1 MIRRRRILA
10 VTLPVLV
17 AVAGIVALILATRS
31 DLQSLPGSL
40 RAPRDGT
47 TRAKILDRDGRPLS
61 VTYDNRWNVH
71 DEIALHEVPPLLHQ
85 AFIESEDRRFY
96 EHGGVDWRARF
107 GALAQN
113 VRAGRGVRGASTIS
127 EQVVRMLHPRP
138 RNAWSKWLE
147 GIESGRL
154 ETRFSK
160 GEILEFYLNQVP
172 YARRRRG
179 VVQAARDY
187 FDRDLDTLHPGE
199 MLALA
204 VLVRSPSRWDLRRSV
219 ETVKGP
225 VDRLAR
231 RMHDRGL
238 LSLAEME
245 SIGSTSPELHDPRL
259 AVAAPHFV
267 RFVRNRA
274 GGSASSSVLTHVNS
288 QLQRHIERVLAH
300 QIEVLADRGVTDGA
314 VLVVDHRQD
323 RVLAWVNA
331 GGFSVSA
338 AESQIDAILTPRQ
351 PGSTLKP
358 FVYASA
364 LESGWTA
371 ATLISDSP
379 LAQAVGQG
387 LHRYRNYSRH
397 HYGPIRLREALGN
410 SLNVPAIR
418 AVQSV
423 GTDVFYGKLHEL
435 GFRSLK
441 QHPEVYGDGLALGNG
456 EVTLYELVGAYAALA
471 RGGVWR
477 PVAAFADDLT
487 APRGPTRVYDE
498 TVSSLIA
505 DILSDPEARS
515 REFGSGGT
523 LHFPEPTAV
532 KTGTS
537 NDYRDA
543 WALGFS
549 DRFTAGVW
557 MGNLDRNEMDGVS
570 GAIGPAMVLR
580 AVFAELRQEN
590 PSGPI
595 FLSRKLRNVR
605 ICAISGKAATGGCPV
620 TGEWFRPQNVPTE
633 PCRHGHVTRSL
644 ADDGELPAARASAG
658 EVYLSQPTPGLHLAT
673 DPRIPD
679 ELEAFA
685 MEIASDRPPRQ
696 VDWFVDDTQIGVTRG
711 NDHRMP
717 WPLSRGDHVARARVW
732 FDDAAE
738 PVETSQVRFL
748 VK

>member
-1 MIRRRRILA
+1 MRRRRRILA
-10 VTLPVLV
+10 FTLPPVV
-17 AVAGIVALILATRS
+17 AMAGTVALILATHGALNPLPS
-31 DLQSLPGSL
+31 SLSPP
-40 RAPRDGT
+40 RAGAV
-47 TRAKILDRDGRPLS
+47 RAKILDRDGRPLS
-61 VTYDNRWNVH
+61 VTYGNRWNLH
-71 DEIALHEVPPLLHQ
+71 DEIALHQIPPLLHQ
-85 AFIESEDRRFY
+85 AFIEAEDRRFY
-96 EHGGVDWRARF
+96 DHGGVDWMARF

-113 VRAGRGVRGASTIS
+113 ARAGRGVRGASTIS

-138 RNAWSKWLE
+138 RTAWSKWVE
-147 GIESGRL
+147 GFEAGRL
-154 ETRFSK
+154 EARFSK

-219 ETVKGP
+219 EGVKAP
-225 VDRLAR
+225 VNRLAQ
-231 RMHDRGL
+231 RMQERGF
-238 LSLAEME
+238 LSSAELE
-245 SIGSTSPELHDPRL
+245 SVGSTPLELHDSQL

-267 RFVRNRA
+267 QFVRDRA
-274 GGSASSSVLTHVNS
+274 GADAGASIRTHVDS
-288 QLQRHIERVLAH
+288 RLQRHVERVLAH
-300 QIEVLADRGVTDGA
+300 QIQVLADRAVTDGA
-314 VLVVDHRQD
+314 VLVVDHRRD
-323 RVLAWVNA
+323 RILAWVNA
-331 GGFSVSA
+331 GGFSENA

-379 LAQAVGQG
+379 LAQQVGQG

-410 SLNVPAIR
+410 SLNIPAIR
-418 AVQSV
+418 AVQSI

-435 GFRSLK
+435 GFGSLR

-456 EVTLYELVGAYAALA
+456 EVTLFELVGAYAALA
-471 RGGVWR
+471 RGGVRR
-477 PVAAFADDLT
+477 PLAAFVEDGAAL
-487 APRGPTRVYDE
+487 RGPTRVYDE
-498 TVSSLIA
+498 AVSSLIA
-505 DILSDPEARS
+505 DILSDPDARS
-515 REFGSGGT
+515 REFGTGGT

-549 DRFTAGVW
+549 DRFTVGVW

-570 GAIGPAMVLR
+570 GSIGPAMVLR
-580 AVFAELRQEN
+580 AVFAELRHDM

-595 FLSRKLRNVR
+595 FLSRKLRNAR
-605 ICAISGKAATGGCPV
+605 ICAISGRAATGDCPV

-633 PCRHGHVTRSL
+633 PCRHVHVARST
-644 ADDGELPAARASAG
+644 ADDGDVSPARASAG

-679 ELEAFA
+679 ELEAFP
-685 MEIASDRPPRQ
+685 MELASDRPPRQ
-696 VDWFVDDTQIGVTRG
+696 VDWFVDDSQIGVTRG
-711 NDHRMP
+711 DDHRMP
-717 WPLSRGDHVARARVW
+717 WPLSRGEHVARARVW

>member
-1 MIRRRRILA
+1 MRRRRLVLA
-10 VTLPVLV
+10 VTLAGVLGMACV
-17 AVAGIVALILATRS
+17 IVLILATRGA
-31 DLQSLPGSL
+31 LKPLPGSL
-40 RAPRDGT
+40 SPPRDGAV
-47 TRAKILDRDGRPLS
+47 RAKILDRDGRPLS
-61 VTYDNRWNVH
+61 VTYDNRWNLH
-71 DEIALHEVPPLLHQ
+71 DDVALHGIPTLLHE
-85 AFIESEDRRFY
+85 AFIEAEDRRFY
-96 EHGGVDWRARF
+96 EHGGVDWKARF
-107 GALAQN
+107 GALVQN
-113 VRAGRGVRGASTIS
+113 VRARRGVRGASTIS
-127 EQVVRMLHPRP
+127 EQVVRMLHPRSRSP
-138 RNAWSKWLE
+138 WSKWLE
-147 GIESGRL
+147 GFEAGRL
-154 ETRFSK
+154 ESRFSK

-179 VVQAARDY
+179 VAQAARDY
-187 FDRDLDTLHPGE
+187 FDRDLDTLHAGE

-219 ETVKGP
+219 ERVKGP

-231 RMHDRGL
+231 RMHGRGS
-238 LSLAEME
+238 LSSAELE
-245 SIGSTSPELHDPRL
+245 LVRSTSLELHDPQL

-267 RFVRNRA
+267 RFVRDRA
-274 GGSASSSVLTHVNS
+274 GGSAGSSLRTHVDS
-288 QLQRHIERVLAH
+288 RIQRHAERVLSH
-300 QIEVLADRGVTDGA
+300 QIEVLADRDVTDGA
-314 VLVVDHRQD
+314 VLIVDHRQD
-323 RVLAWVNA
+323 RILAWVNA
-331 GGFSVSA
+331 GGFSVNA

-418 AVQSV
+418 AIQSV
-423 GTDVFYGKLHEL
+423 GIDVFYGKLHEL

-456 EVTLYELVGAYAALA
+456 EVTLYELVEAYAALA
-471 RGGVWR
+471 RGGVRR
-477 PVAAFADDLT
+477 PLAAFAGDEAAT
-487 APRGPTRVYDE
+487 RGPIRIYDE
-498 TVSSLIA
+498 AVSSLIA
-505 DILSDPEARS
+505 DILSDPDARS
-515 REFGSGGT
+515 REFGSGGA

-549 DRFTAGVW
+549 DRFTVGVW

-570 GAIGPAMVLR
+570 GSIGPAMVLR
-580 AVFAELRQEN
+580 AVFAELRRDT

-595 FLSRKLRNVR
+595 FLSRKLRSVR
-605 ICAISGKAATGGCPV
+605 ICAISGAAAVRDCPV
-620 TGEWFRPQNVPTE
+620 TDEWFRPQNVPTE
-633 PCRHGHVTRSL
+633 SCRHGHAAGTLS
-644 ADDGELPAARASAG
+644 ADGDVPPARASAG
-658 EVYLSQPTPGLHLAT
+658 EVYLSQPTPGLHLAK

-679 ELEAFA
+679 ELEAFP

-696 VDWFVDDTQIGVTRG
+696 VEWFVDGAQIGVTHQG
-711 NDHRMP
+711 EHRMP
-717 WPLSRGDHVARARVW
+717 WPLSRGEHVARARVW
-732 FDDAAE
+732 FDDATR
-738 PVETSQVRFL
+738 PVETSQVRFV